1 MPRLLRG
8 DRFLLVESSDGCS
21 LLCVWRSQTV
31 GRLERTREAREL
43 VNLYKNKKLREKL
56 CVRERNTHEGWVSGR
71 FRGLRAAIKFR
82 EERKRRFRSVAIV
95 Y

>member
-1 MPRLLRG
+1 MCGEAKQWADWRG
-8 DRFLLVESSDGCS
+8 PE
-21 LLCVWRSQTV
+21 
-31 GRLERTREAREL
+31 EAREL

-56 CVRERNTHEGWVSGR
+56 CVRERNIHEGWVSGR